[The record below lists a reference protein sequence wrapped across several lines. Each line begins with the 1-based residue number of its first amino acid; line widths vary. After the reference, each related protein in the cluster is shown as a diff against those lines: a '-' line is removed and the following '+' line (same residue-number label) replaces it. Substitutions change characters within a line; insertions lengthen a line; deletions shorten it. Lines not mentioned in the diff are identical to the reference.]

1 MAIKPT
7 AVGTETF
14 SLACTNLGG
23 VSAPASVVLTATP
36 ALTAPAAPTLTL
48 GSASVPADT
57 STTITW
63 ASQNASYCTT
73 GGNTNAVGSGWSSGT
88 LATSGTF
95 TITPVTLGT
104 FTYTM
109 YCTNAAGNSP
119 TVTATLTVTAS
130 QYVGGGGAMDGLMLV
145 PLSALLFVR
154 RRRAGKRT
162 APQRLR

>member
-1 MAIKPT
+1 MTIKPT

-14 SLACTNLGG
+14 SLACANLGG
-23 VSAPASVVLTATP
+23 ASASVSVVLTATP
-36 ALTAPAAPTLTL
+36 PLTAPAAPTLTL
-48 GSASVPADT
+48 GSTSVPADT

-95 TITPVTLGT
+95 TITPITLGT
-104 FTYTM
+104 FTYTL

-119 TVTATLTVTAS
+119 TVTVTLTVIAS

-154 RRRAGKRT
+154 RRHAAKRT
-162 APQRLR
+162 AAQRLR

>member
-14 SLACTNLGG
+14 SLTCTNLGG

-130 QYVGGGGAMDGLMLV
+130 RYVGGGGAIDGLMLV
-145 PLSALLFVR
+145 SLSALLFVR
-154 RRRAGKRT
+154 GRHARKRT
-162 APQRLR
+162 DPQRLR